1 MVYIT
6 RFTLVF
12 CLFVLAT
19 QLPGCGGG
27 GGGGGSSQ
35 PALPIRVSVTPNVA
49 LVPAGTTQV
58 LSATVLND
66 SAQRGVTWAISPASG
81 AGTLSNDTSTSVT
94 YSAPSS
100 PPPSDVAVTITAKSI
115 SNDTISASAVVTLPA
130 SIVTIDP
137 GAAYVPAGGS
147 QDLTATVLYDPGQ
160 TGVTW
165 EISPASGAG
174 TLSNGTSTS
183 VTYNAPADAPPS
195 DVAVTITATS
205 ITDANVKASATITIP
220 AIVVT
225 VAPHSA
231 LIPVNGVQTYSATTY
246 NDPTNLGVTWSLSQG
261 AAACTPACGTIT
273 ATDTTTASYSG
284 PDAIP
289 GDRSVTVAATSVADV
304 TKIGTAAISIA
315 TGTVQLAPADLRFGP
330 ISKTSTQVKHVT
342 LTNLGGAALDI
353 SDISI
358 SGTNSTKFLE
368 TSTCTPSVAAG
379 ASCDIAVTFKPKA
392 AGTFSATLAIKDS
405 STDSPQQVPL
415 SGIARNS
422 ASSFDAV
429 QSVLSSVKRVAIPA
443 PTGPHSVGT
452 RVVELVDAARE
463 DPYLADGSKRRLL
476 LRFWYP
482 ASVGNGCKSAPY
494 SDAKVW
500 SYFSELLGVRLPSVQ
515 TNSCLQARVLDGA
528 YPVVIFSHG
537 FTGTFTDYSFLF
549 EDLASRGYIVAS
561 VDHTYEATAVAFP
574 DGHMVK
580 SVLGSH
586 LDRNMRTDEQTLSAA
601 ETVRLGDIQFVL
613 DELPRLNS
621 DRRSPFAGHLDTASI
636 AIAGHSLG
644 GLTALQALQQDAR
657 IRAAVLLDGIVP
669 DATIEA
675 TDKPVL
681 VLDAG
686 RTQWSDDE
694 RRLWSR
700 LQGPR
705 YAVNLRNAE
714 HVAPSDAVWLARGA
728 IQTGSMS
735 PEKTVAAVRAYVA
748 AFLDANLQGR
758 PVDALLARPSDMY
771 IGAEVGG
778 PHIE

>member
-1 MVYIT
+1 MYFA
-6 RFTLVF
+6 RFTLAF
-12 CLFVLAT
+12 FLFVLVT

-379 ASCDIAVTFKPKA
+379 ASCDIAVTFKPNRV
-392 AGTFSATLAIKDS
+392 AGTFSATLAITDS
-405 STDSPQQVPL
+405 STDSPQQIPL
-415 SGIARNS
+415 SGIAKFSYRS
-422 ASSFDAV
+422 VSAV

-601 ETVRLGDIQFVL
+601 ETVRLGDIQFVM
-613 DELPRLNS
+613 DELPRLDS

-644 GLTALQALQQDAR
+644 GLTALQALQQDSR

-748 AFLDANLQGR
+748 AFLDSNLQGR